1 MLESSSVP
9 DYDAAVRACPRRGGP
24 RCDFG
29 NHGARTIAVFDGPL
43 RVETVVQAGYGR
55 KSRSSW
61 SWSENFR
68 VAGRLPLR
76 PLSLARA
83 RFSPSV
89 PMPCSFPRASSRCRA
104 GSLFPTL
111 NEKVRVAKLFFP
123 AYFSLSAGDSG
134 QSRQLPVGGPELVSS
149 QSGVAR

>member
-61 SWSENFR
+61 SWSDNF
-68 VAGRLPLR
+68 AGRLPLR

-83 RFSPSV
+83 LFRRRFSPVCPTPV
-89 PMPCSFPRASSRCRA
+89 PFPVPRLAAAHQCGSTRKTAVVLGVVSR
-104 GSLFPTL
+104 
-111 NEKVRVAKLFFP
+111 
-123 AYFSLSAGDSG
+123 
-134 QSRQLPVGGPELVSS
+134 
-149 QSGVAR
+149 

>member
-1 MLESSSVP
+1 VLESSSVP

-29 NHGARTIAVFDGPL
+29 NHGARTIAVCDGPL

-55 KSRSSW
+55 NSRSCW
-61 SWSENFR
+61 SWSENF
-68 VAGRLPLR
+68 AGRLPLR

-104 GSLFPTL
+104 S
-111 NEKVRVAKLFFP
+111 VRQHAHN
-123 AYFSLSAGDSG
+123 SC
-134 QSRQLPVGGPELVSS
+134 
-149 QSGVAR
+149 GVRCCEPMMMPPFIRNGCVWVRACVFV